1 MEQILQVST
10 FSFFLMLLKLVT
22 VLKLLGRQCQILGPK
37 TGLKLKISFSYRN
50 RTTPF
55 EQFSSGA
62 LPGLKQFLL
71 TEYFLKIMKNLFYFT
86 KSLFVLMVFK
96 FLS

>member
-22 VLKLLGRQCQILGPK
+22 VLKFLGRQCQILGPK

-55 EQFSSGA
+55 EQFSNGA

-86 KSLFVLMVFK
+86 KSLFILMVFK